1 LSEHDFEHVT
11 KRRIVIEHEDLRLVA
26 HRLSL
31 TGCSGFAN
39 MRALPTL
46 ELLRSPAMAFRMGRV
61 ATTAAFIFAS
71 IIAGAACGRAS
82 ISTQPAISDDPRDFY
97 PLRAGNAWSYDVD
110 TGDAVTTLAIT
121 RVEAFDGRVA
131 EVHTGRSVLLY
142 EVSAEGI
149 RELDANAW
157 VLRAPLRE
165 GASWP
170 GRGGRSAR
178 VVAADSGARTA
189 AGDFDDCV
197 EVLETGGK
205 LELEVRTLYC
215 RGVGPV
221 SVESTMRSKVGERTL
236 SVSASLRGYDVSAPG
251 SRP

>member
-1 LSEHDFEHVT
+1 MS
-11 KRRIVIEHEDLRLVA
+11 
-26 HRLSL
+26 
-31 TGCSGFAN
+31 
-39 MRALPTL
+39 
-46 ELLRSPAMAFRMGRV
+46 FRMGRGARTV
-61 ATTAAFIFAS
+61 TLTFAS
-71 IIAGAACGRAS
+71 IIAGVACGAAS
-82 ISTQPAISDDPRDFY
+82 TVTQPARSDDPRDFY

-110 TGDAVTTLAIT
+110 TGDSVTTLAIT
-121 RVEAFDGRVA
+121 RVEAFDGRIA
-131 EVHTGRSVLLY
+131 KVHTARSVLLY

-149 RELDANAW
+149 REPDSNAW
-157 VLRAPLRE
+157 VLRAPLRD

-170 GRGGRSAR
+170 GRGGRSAQ
-178 VVAADSGARTA
+178 VVAVQSSARTA

-221 SVESTMRSKVGERTL
+221 SVESTMHSTVSERTL
-236 SVSASLRGYDVSAPG
+236 TVSARLRGYQLSAAG

>member
-1 LSEHDFEHVT
+1 M
-11 KRRIVIEHEDLRLVA
+11 A
-26 HRLSL
+26 L
-31 TGCSGFAN
+31 T
-39 MRALPTL
+39 
-46 ELLRSPAMAFRMGRV
+46 
-61 ATTAAFIFAS
+61 FAS
-71 IIAGAACGRAS
+71 IIAGVACGAAS
-82 ISTQPAISDDPRDFY
+82 TVTKSAPSDDPREFY
-97 PLRAGNAWSYDVD
+97 PLHAGNAWSYDVD
-110 TGDAVTTLAIT
+110 TGDSVTTLAIT
-121 RVEAFDGRVA
+121 RVEAFDGRIA
-131 EVHTGRSVLLY
+131 EVHTGRSVLFY

-149 RELDANAW
+149 REPDANAW
-157 VLRAPLRE
+157 ILRAPLRE

-178 VVAADSGARTA
+178 VVAVESSARTA

>member
-1 LSEHDFEHVT
+1 
-11 KRRIVIEHEDLRLVA
+11 
-26 HRLSL
+26 
-31 TGCSGFAN
+31 
-39 MRALPTL
+39 
-46 ELLRSPAMAFRMGRV
+46 MAFLMERGAR
-61 ATTAAFIFAS
+61 TLAFVIGS
-71 IIAGAACGRAS
+71 IVGGAACGAAS
-82 ISTQPAISDDPRDFY
+82 SSTQPAPVDDPRDFY
-97 PLRAGNAWSYDVD
+97 PLHAGNAWSYEVD
-110 TGDAVTTLAIT
+110 TGDEVPTLAIT
-121 RVEAFDGRVA
+121 RVEAFDGRIA
-131 EVHTGRSVLLY
+131 EVRTGRSVVRY
-142 EVSAEGI
+142 EASAEGI

-178 VVAADSGARTA
+178 VVAIDASAQAA
-189 AGDFDDCV
+189 AGDFDDCI

-221 SVESTMRSKVGERTL
+221 SIEATMRSNLSERSL
-236 SVSASLRGYDVSAPG
+236 GVSASLRGYDVSAAA